1 MDLGIQG
8 RTALVAASS
17 RGLGRACAEALAA
30 EGVNVCINGTGGE
43 SLDAALT
50 EMRAKYPKVK
60 VDGVQGDITT
70 QDGRAKVLAACP
82 MPDILVNNNAGPEPK
97 VFLETSHADWM
108 KALEGN
114 MVAALMLTHAVL
126 PHMQARSFGRVV
138 NITSAMVTT
147 PRAHQALSSGARTG
161 LTGVMKGL
169 SRDFARYNVTFN
181 NLLPERFDTGRQK
194 QLAERMMK
202 LKGWTRE
209 EARADQI
216 SQIPA
221 GRYGQPS
228 EFGATCAF
236 LCSVHAGFI
245 TGMNI
250 HLDGGSYPALI

>member
-30 EGVNVCINGTGGE
+30 EGVNICINGTGKE
-43 SLDAALT
+43 SLDAAVAELK
-50 EMRAKYPKVK
+50 AKFPNVSVK
-60 VDGVQGDITT
+60 GVQADITT
-70 QDGRAKVLAACP
+70 QDGRKTVLAACP
-82 MPDILVNNNAGPEPK
+82 EPDILVNNNAGPDPK
-97 VFLETSHADWM
+97 FFLETTHDDWM

-126 PHMQARSFGRVV
+126 PKMQERNFGRII

-147 PRAHQALSSGARTG
+147 PRAHHALSSGARTG
-161 LTGVMKGL
+161 LTAVMKGL
-169 SRDFARYNVTFN
+169 SRDFAKYNVTFN
-181 NLLPERFDTGRQK
+181 NLLPERFDTGRQV
-194 QLAERMMK
+194 QLATRMMK
-202 LKGWTRE
+202 IKGWTRE

-216 SQIPA
+216 SGIPA
-221 GRYGQPS
+221 GRYGQPA

-236 LCSVHAGFI
+236 LCSMHAGFI

-250 HLDGGSYPALI
+250 HLDGGAYPAII

>member
-30 EGVNVCINGTGGE
+30 EGVNVVINGTGKE
-43 SLDAALT
+43 SLDATLA
-50 EMRAKYPKVK
+50 EMKAKYPKVRIE
-60 VDGVQGDITT
+60 GVQADITT
-70 QDGRAKVLAACP
+70 KEGRAKILGLCP
-82 MPDILVNNNAGPEPK
+82 KPDILVNNNAGPEPK
-97 VFLETSHADWM
+97 VFLETSHEDWM

-126 PHMQARSFGRVV
+126 PAMVERKFGRVI

-169 SRDFARYNVTFN
+169 SRDYARHNVTFN
-181 NLLPERFDTGRQK
+181 NLLPERFDTGRQV
-194 QLAERMMK
+194 QLATRMMK
-202 LKGWTRE
+202 IKGWTRE

-216 SQIPA
+216 SGIPA

-236 LCSVHAGFI
+236 LCSAHAGFI
-245 TGMNI
+245 TGMNM
-250 HLDGGSYPALI
+250 HLDGGAYPALL

>member
-30 EGVNVCINGTGGE
+30 EGVDVCLNGTGKE
-43 SLDAALT
+43 SLDAAIA
-50 EMRAKYPKVK
+50 EMRVRYPDVK
-60 VDGVQGDITT
+60 VSGVQADITT

-97 VFLETSHADWM
+97 VFLETTHGDWM

-126 PHMQARSFGRVV
+126 PHMQARGFGRIV

-169 SRDFARYNVTFN
+169 SRDFAKYNVTFN

-194 QLAERMMK
+194 QLAERMMT

-221 GRYGQPS
+221 GRYGKPS

-250 HLDGGSYPALI
+250 HLDGGAYPALI